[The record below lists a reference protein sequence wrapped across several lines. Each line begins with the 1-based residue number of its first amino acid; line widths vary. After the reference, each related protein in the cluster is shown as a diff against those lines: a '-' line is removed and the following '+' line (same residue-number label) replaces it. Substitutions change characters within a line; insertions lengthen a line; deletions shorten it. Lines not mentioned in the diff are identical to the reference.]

1 MSKIENITRD
11 FHPRCVTCR
20 CQDMFEYNEDQSFIK
35 CSNCGREYPGG
46 KDELLEY
53 NSEGL
58 EALKEYMAQEVKS
71 ALEKELK
78 SIFKKWK

>member
-1 MSKIENITRD
+1 MSKIENITKD
-11 FHPRCVTCR
+11 FHPRCATCG
-20 CQDMFEYNEDQSFIK
+20 CQDVFEYNEDQSFI
-35 CSNCGREYPGG
+35 NCGREYPGG

-53 NSEGL
+53 NSEEL
-58 EALKEYMAQEVKS
+58 EALKEDMAQEVKS